1 MTRSKQELIREL
13 KYEKE
18 MLKQARTP
26 HQRDS
31 GKFKIRQIK
40 RKLSEINNRKW
51 EKHIL
56 GEW

>member
-13 KYEKE
+13 KYQKE

-31 GKFKIRQIK
+31 AKFKIRQIK
-40 RKLSEINNRKW
+40 KK
-51 EKHIL
+51 L
-56 GEW
+56 GEMFI

>member
-1 MTRSKQELIREL
+1 MVKRKLIREL

-40 RKLSEINNRKW
+40 KQ
-51 EKHIL
+51 L
-56 GEW
+56 GEMFNENK

>member
-1 MTRSKQELIREL
+1 MLKRKLISEL
-13 KYEKE
+13 KYQKE

-40 RKLSEINNRKW
+40 RKL
-51 EKHIL
+51 
-56 GEW
+56 GEMFNGNK

>member
-18 MLKQARTP
+18 MLKQATTP

-40 RKLSEINNRKW
+40 KK
-51 EKHIL
+51 L
-56 GEW
+56 GEMFNGNK

>member
-18 MLKQARTP
+18 MLKQATTP

-31 GKFKIRQIK
+31 GKFKIRKIK
-40 RKLSEINNRKW
+40 KQLSEINNRK
-51 EKHIL
+51 
-56 GEW
+56 